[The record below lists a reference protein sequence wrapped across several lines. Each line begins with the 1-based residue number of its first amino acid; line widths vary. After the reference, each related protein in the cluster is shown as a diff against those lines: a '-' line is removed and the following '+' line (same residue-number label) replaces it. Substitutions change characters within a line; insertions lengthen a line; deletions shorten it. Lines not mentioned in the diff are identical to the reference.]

1 MREAKTDRRVKYT
14 KAMLKQALVELMK
27 TQHISKISVKSLC
40 EHADI
45 NRSTY
50 YAHYADQ
57 YDLLR
62 QVEQEVLDNLK
73 QYLQKQD
80 IDSNYPVSVQVLKRI
95 LDYIQENAELFRAL
109 LSENCDWSFQK
120 DVLELSRVVSIQVG
134 RKPDERTIEY
144 LRVFGITGC
153 ISMVQKWLREGMI
166 EPTAVMSEIALG
178 ALYHGITSFQA

>member
-1 MREAKTDRRVKYT
+1 MQEAKTDRRVKYT

-50 YAHYADQ
+50 YAHYVDQ

-62 QVEQEVLDNLK
+62 HVEQEVMDNLK
-73 QYLQKQD
+73 QYLEKQD
-80 IDSNYPVSVQVLKRI
+80 IDSNYPVSVQVLKSI
-95 LDYIQENAELFRAL
+95 LDYIRENEELFCAL

-120 DVLELSRVVSIQVG
+120 DIMELSQVVFVQLN
-134 RKPDERTIEY
+134 KKHDARTREY
-144 LRVFGITGC
+144 LKIFGITGC
-153 ISMVQKWLREGMI
+153 ISIVQKWLREGMV
-166 EPTAVMSEIALG
+166 ESTTTMSEIALG
-178 ALYHGITSFQA
+178 VLYHGITGFQ

>member
-14 KAMLKQALVELMK
+14 KTMLKQALVELMK

-50 YAHYADQ
+50 YAHYVDQ

-62 QVEQEVLDNLK
+62 QLEQEVLDNLK

-80 IDSNYPVSVQVLKRI
+80 IDSNYPVSVQVLTRI
-95 LDYIQENAELFRAL
+95 LDYVQENAELFRAL

-120 DVLELSRVVSIQVG
+120 DIMELSRVVSIQAG
-134 RKPDERTIEY
+134 RRLDERTIEY

-166 EPTAVMSEIALG
+166 EPTSVMSEIALG
-178 ALYHGITSFQA
+178 ALYHGITSF